1 LSSSQPHSAPCCTP
15 FQFDEG
21 YTDTYSFQPYNCD
34 TGVTAGYN
42 VYHSPQFHYVKLSGL
57 LPGTRYY
64 YQCGDFTLSTPDV
77 SAVTSFISA
86 PAVGS
91 ATDNYGNYQIFAV
104 YQDTGV
110 NAWASTALPNT
121 VFSATQLALNNNQY
135 GFSSD
140 HGNLIQHILNN
151 KASPVTSVLMSGD
164 LSYADGN
171 QPTWD
176 AFDLLLEPMVSKV
189 PLMVGV
195 GNHEEELSF
204 ATGTKTI
211 YTAYEKRYRMP
222 GLPAIFTP
230 STVTPTGGTNFGN
243 GASATPPL

>member
-1 LSSSQPHSAPCCTP
+1 M
-15 FQFDEG
+15 
-21 YTDTYSFQPYNCD
+21 
-34 TGVTAGYN
+34 
-42 VYHSPQFHYVKLSGL
+42 
-57 LPGTRYY
+57 
-64 YQCGDFTLSTPDV
+64 
-77 SAVTSFISA
+77 
-86 PAVGS
+86 
-91 ATDNYGNYQIFAV
+91 
-104 YQDTGV
+104 
-110 NAWASTALPNT
+110 
-121 VFSATQLALNNNQY
+121 
-135 GFSSD
+135 
-140 HGNLIQHILNN
+140 IQHILNN